1 MTSRMSG
8 VVILSFVLAV
18 LLSGVATA
26 HHNMSAVYD
35 FNDRVTLTG
44 TLIKFDWRN
53 PHMEMVIDAK
63 REAGEIE
70 SWKGEGPAPLFF
82 KSRDVEKAD
91 FDKAMGKTMT
101 IEVSRARD
109 GSRSGLLRNITMP
122 DGKMISLCPQN
133 C

>member
-1 MTSRMSG
+1 MRTRTSCLLL
-8 VVILSFVLAV
+8 VCAT
-18 LLSGVATA
+18 LLSGAA
-26 HHNMSAVYD
+26 YGHHNMSGVYD

-44 TLIKFDWRN
+44 TLTKVDWRN
-53 PHMEMVIDAK
+53 PHMEIVIDAK
-63 REAGEIE
+63 RESGQME

-82 KSRDVEKAD
+82 KSRDIEKAD
-91 FDKAMGKTMT
+91 FDKAVGKTMT

-109 GSRSGLLRNITMP
+109 GSTSGLLRNITLP

>member
-1 MTSRMSG
+1 MTTRMTRF
-8 VVILSFVLAV
+8 VILSSVLAV
-18 LLSGVATA
+18 SMSGAATA
-26 HHNMSAVYD
+26 HHNMSGVYD

-44 TLIKFDWRN
+44 VLSKVDWRN
-53 PHMEMVIDAK
+53 PHMEIVIDAK
-63 REAGEIE
+63 RESGQVE

-82 KSRDVEKAD
+82 RSRDIEKAD
-91 FDKAMGKTMT
+91 FDKAVGKTMT

-109 GSRSGLLRNITMP
+109 GSNSGLLRNITMP